1 MAGMSIAVADAYV
14 LIRDVRFEADRLVVE
29 LSDGRTL
36 GTPVR
41 WYPRLERAT
50 AAERENWELLGDGE
64 GIHWPTI
71 DEDLSLDGMLAGR
84 SAAGS
89 ER

>member
-1 MAGMSIAVADAYV
+1 MSIAVADAEV
-14 LIRDVRFEADRLVVE
+14 LIREVRFEADRLVVE
-29 LSDGRTL
+29 LSDGRIL

-50 AAERENWELLGDGE
+50 EAEREHWELLGEGE
-64 GIHWPTI
+64 GIHWPAI

-84 SAAGS
+84 SAAGGD
-89 ER
+89 R

>member
-1 MAGMSIAVADAYV
+1 MSIAVADAEV
-14 LIRDVRFEADRLVVE
+14 LIRNVRFEVDRLVVE

-41 WYPRLERAT
+41 WYPRLARAT
-50 AAERENWELLGDGE
+50 EAERESWELLGDGE
-64 GIHWPTI
+64 GIHWPAI

-84 SAAGS
+84 AAPGVIK
-89 ER
+89 